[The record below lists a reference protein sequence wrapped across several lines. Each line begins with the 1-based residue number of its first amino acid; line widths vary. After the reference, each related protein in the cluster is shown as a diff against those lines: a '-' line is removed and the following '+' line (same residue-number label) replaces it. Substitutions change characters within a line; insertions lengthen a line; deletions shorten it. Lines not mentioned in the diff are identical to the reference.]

1 MFSETLPAPA
11 LERGRVATFEFEQL
25 EAPVTIGA
33 SAADLIS
40 SALAEAEEIRA
51 QARAAGEAE
60 GRAQGLAAARAEV
73 DAALAAMSAALAE
86 LTQVREQLLS
96 ELEHDAAELALR
108 LTEQVIAGTLDV
120 EPERVIDVARNA
132 LRRVTE
138 RRHVVL
144 VVNPEDLEVLSDSVK
159 TLQGELGGIE
169 TCDVQSDRR
178 VGRGGVILR
187 TDAGEV
193 DAKIETGLER
203 AREIIA
209 AALNKDADGS

>member
-1 MFSETLPAPA
+1 MFSETLAAPAP
-11 LERGRVATFEFEQL
+11 ERRQVSTYEFTQL
-25 EAPVTIGA
+25 EAPVGA
-33 SAADLIS
+33 GISTADLIS
-40 SALAEAEEIRA
+40 NALAEAEQIRA
-51 QARAAGEAE
+51 DARAAGEAE
-60 GRAQGLAAARAEV
+60 GRAEGLAAARAEV
-73 DAALAAMSAALAE
+73 DAAIAAMSAALAE
-86 LTQVREQLLS
+86 VANVREQLLS
-96 ELEHDAAELALR
+96 DLERDAAELALS
-108 LTEQVIAGTLDV
+108 LTEQVLAGALDV

-144 VVNPEDLEVLSDSVK
+144 VVSPDDLEILNDSVK

-187 TDAGEV
+187 TDAGEI

-209 AALNKDADGS
+209 AALNEDTDGA